1 MTPQIVNIETVLEK
15 PEDWSVIDVRSPKEY
30 QKAHLPGAI
39 NIPLLNDEDRHLVG
53 VEYKQKGRASAVHL
67 GLQLVGPRMD
77 ELLHVFEQSCD
88 FQKKILFYCWRGG
101 LRSGISSSIFSW
113 AGHKT
118 HILNGGYKSFRTW
131 VLSSFEKK
139 YKLRILGGATGSG
152 KTEILLNMKEKGVQV
167 IDLEGLANHKGSAF
181 GGLGQKP
188 QPSTEAF
195 ENSLALELQIFDSQ
209 RVIWLENESHLIG
222 TCYIP
227 NPFWDQ
233 MTEAPILKLNIDT
246 NTRVERLLKEYGHF
260 EKSLLIEKTNILKRK
275 LGGQHA
281 QFAIESLEQDRR
293 KDWLETVLVYYDKT
307 YGYGIEKNQHR
318 STELPFDWNNSE
330 QGISNIINHE
340 LNK

>member
-1 MTPQIVNIETVLEK
+1 M
-15 PEDWSVIDVRSPKEY
+15 
-30 QKAHLPGAI
+30 
-39 NIPLLNDEDRHLVG
+39 
-53 VEYKQKGRASAVHL
+53 
-67 GLQLVGPRMD
+67 
-77 ELLHVFEQSCD
+77 
-88 FQKKILFYCWRGG
+88 
-101 LRSGISSSIFSW
+101 
-113 AGHKT
+113 
-118 HILNGGYKSFRTW
+118 
-131 VLSSFEKK
+131 
-139 YKLRILGGATGSG
+139 GGATGSG

-233 MTEAPILKLNIDT
+233 MTEAPILILNIDT
-246 NTRVERLLKEYGHF
+246 NTRVERLLKEYGYF
-260 EKSLLIEKTNILKRK
+260 EKPLLIEKTNILKRK

-307 YGYGIEKNQHR
+307 YGYGIEKNHHR
-318 STELPFDWNNSE
+318 STELPFDWNNPE